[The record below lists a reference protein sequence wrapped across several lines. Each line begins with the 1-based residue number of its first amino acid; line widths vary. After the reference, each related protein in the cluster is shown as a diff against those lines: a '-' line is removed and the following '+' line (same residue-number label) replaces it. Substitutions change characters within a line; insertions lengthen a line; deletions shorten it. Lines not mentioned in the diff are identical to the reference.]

1 MSEEELQKY
10 IILRSEL
17 QAIKTN
23 TESLESDKNKLISL
37 LNNSFKINNKIIE
50 KEKFEEI
57 SNNINEAKDSINQVI
72 KVCNNKI

>member
-23 TESLESDKNKLISL
+23 TESLESDKSKLISL
-37 LNNSFKINNKIIE
+37 LNNSFKINNNIIE
-50 KEKFEEI
+50 KERFEEI
-57 SNNINEAKDSINQVI
+57 SNNINEAKESINQVI
-72 KVCNNKI
+72 KECNNKI

>member
-50 KEKFEEI
+50 KEKIEEI